1 MFGSNKGLAKGAVT
15 PKDPASF
22 KMECHA
28 LCITVLLFL
37 VFALTLSIVP
47 FELAYADESNDVA
60 NGTEEQLDLAYATE
74 EDGSAEAE
82 VEESD
87 TQEADEEL
95 APEVL
100 PETDE
105 SLESQEQAISYEE
118 EEVPAGAP
126 AEGDDPS
133 GSIYTT
139 RTPRWVRLWGNTALD
154 TMRAIVRADGVFKDG
169 RRGTVV
175 VATADG
181 YRDALAATALA
192 GRLDAPVLIT
202 PKGKLASQTK
212 AELQRLKPSKVI
224 VIGGEAVIS
233 KNCFTQIKAVC
244 SNTVRVSGKTGSA
257 TAVAAYKAGS
267 NWSSTCIIST
277 SNSFK
282 DALSIAPYA
291 YAMGAPI
298 FLVEPNKTSWKRTLS
313 DTTLRAI
320 DAGNFTRAIIVGGDK
335 AVPESV
341 EQQIWYGTA
350 VSDIRRLS
358 GNNALETSAAIARW
372 SIENGMSFAHKTFAT
387 TTGYKDALCGAA
399 LAGKQKSVLILV
411 DENINK
417 ISPEYG
423 FEFSYM
429 NADLFSGN
437 ETHGHILGGRAVIS
451 QKLWRQLSNTS
462 LVSCGKHSVK
472 GGTYNG
478 WTINFYGDGSLG
490 AIPKGGSKE
499 TKFGQW
505 QSSNAPG
512 VSIKFDGKE
521 AFSIP
526 QTRGGNYGWDFF
538 GGVIV

>member
-1 MFGSNKGLAKGAVT
+1 MRNRNKVLTKDAVGSMGLAPIWV
-15 PKDPASF
+15 
-22 KMECHA
+22 ECRAFH
-28 LCITVLLFL
+28 ITVLLL
-37 VFALTLSIVP
+37 IAFALLLVVFPTA
-47 FELAYADESNDVA
+47 LAYADESEGVVDA
-60 NGTEEQLDLAYATE
+60 TEEQLDLVFAVEDDEPVEVVTE
-74 EDGSAEAE
+74 Q
-82 VEESD
+82 SD
-87 TQEADEEL
+87 TQETGEEL
-95 APEVL
+95 EPEGSIDA
-100 PETDE
+100 EE
-105 SLESQEQAISYEE
+105 SFDGEEQAIALEE
-118 EEVPAGAP
+118 EQTPAGAP
-126 AEGDDPS
+126 AEDDDPS
-133 GSIYTT
+133 GSIYTA

-411 DENINK
+411 DESINK